1 MSIKLSTSLLLIFI
15 SLSLTACGFYLRG
28 HNKDKVEM
36 AFSSVYLKAGSETAF
51 VADLRN
57 SLIFNGILV
66 EDSSKK
72 ATLTLE
78 IISEQYDKQILALSG
93 AGRIREFQLRYRVVL
108 RAYDAQLDSWL
119 PEEEMLIL
127 RTLTYDDAQVLAKEQ
142 EEALLMKNMRD
153 DAVTQALRRLSR
165 AKPVKVQTP

>member
-1 MSIKLSTSLLLIFI
+1 MNIKPTTSLLVFFL
-15 SLSLTACGFYLRG
+15 SLSLAACGFHLRG
-28 HNKDKVEM
+28 HHKDKVEM
-36 AFSSVYLKAGSETAF
+36 AFNSVYLKAGSETTF
-51 VADLRN
+51 VMDLRN

-66 EDSSKK
+66 GNSPEK

-78 IISEQYDKQILALSG
+78 IISEQSDKQILALSG
-93 AGRIREFQLRYRVVL
+93 AGRIREYQLRYRVVL

-142 EEALLMKNMRD
+142 EEALLMKDMRS

-165 AKPVKVQTP
+165 AKPVKVQAP